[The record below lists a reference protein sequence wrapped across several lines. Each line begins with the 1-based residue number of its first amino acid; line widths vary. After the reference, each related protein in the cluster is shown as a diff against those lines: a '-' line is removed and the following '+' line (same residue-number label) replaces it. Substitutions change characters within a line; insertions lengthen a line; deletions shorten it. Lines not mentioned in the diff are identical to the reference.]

1 MKNFLKK
8 NYILIILLVIQ
19 SIIYIAIG
27 NQKNYLH
34 IDEAYS
40 YGLTHY
46 DKVEIADNEDFYNNW
61 HNKEYYEEYLSV
73 QKDEVGNY
81 KQVYENQKND
91 VHPPFYYLLLRIG
104 MELTVGHYSKWPGL
118 ILNVIIYAFATIFIY
133 LITKKLL
140 GEEKNSKVKAL
151 IIAFMSAL
159 TLASISNVIYTRMYA
174 LFALEVLITIYLHL
188 KLLEQEKINWKILLL
203 IGIVALLGIL
213 THYYYIIYLAI
224 MYMLFAIKYIK
235 RKEFK
240 KLIFYTITMLIAG
253 MLSLII
259 FPHSIRHMFFG
270 YRGQGVIYN
279 LCHATGL
286 LDNLVEY
293 IRILNQYQFNNLFY
307 LVVIIMFGTW
317 IYKKI
322 TKKRKIEK
330 SKEQKEILEII
341 YIPCIFYYLLVGL
354 ASPWRILRY
363 IVPIFAPAFIAII
376 FYLYNLLKTSF
387 GEKKANIVTIVLF
400 ILMLIS
406 PFIFKLEPELF
417 YQDKKDILQKVEE
430 AHDVPGIYFTEANDN
445 RFLNN
450 IILFTKLDETY
461 ISRDKQSTKET
472 WQEILKEKDISNGMF
487 LIISEETNKDE
498 IIEKIKEATELKDV
512 QFIKGLYECE
522 VYYIK

>member
-8 NYILIILLVIQ
+8 NYILIILLIIQ
-19 SIIYIAIG
+19 SVIYVAIG

-61 HNKEYYEEYLSV
+61 HNKEYYDEYLSV
-73 QKDEVGNY
+73 QKDEIGNY

-104 MELTVGHYSKWPGL
+104 MEFTAGQYSKWPGL
-118 ILNVIIYAFATIFIY
+118 ILNITIYAVVTVFLY
-133 LITKKLL
+133 VITQKLL
-140 GEEKNSKVKAL
+140 AEEKYSKEKSL
-151 IIAFMSAL
+151 IVTFVSAL

-174 LFALEVLITIYLHL
+174 LFALEVLTTIYLHI
-188 KLLEQEKINWKILLL
+188 KLLEQEKFNWKLLVI
-203 IGIVALLGIL
+203 IGTVALLGIL
-213 THYYYIIYLAI
+213 THYYYIIYLFAI
-224 MYMLFAIKYIK
+224 YILFAIRYIK

-240 KLIFYTITMLIAG
+240 KLIFYTITMLSAG

-279 LCHATGL
+279 LLHATEL

-293 IRILNQYQFNNLFY
+293 IKILNQYQFNNLFY
-307 LVVIIMFGTW
+307 LIIIMIIVLL

-322 TKKRKIEK
+322 TKKEKIQTTK
-330 SKEQKEILEII
+330 KQKEILEIL

-363 IVPIFAPAFIAII
+363 IIPIFAPIFIVII
-376 FYLYNLLKTSF
+376 FYLYKLLKTNF
-387 GEKKANIVTIVLF
+387 KEKKANIIMIITFAI
-400 ILMLIS
+400 ILIN
-406 PFIFKLEPELF
+406 PVIFKLEPELF
-417 YQDKKDILQKVEE
+417 YQDKKDILQKVEDE
-430 AHDVPGIYFTEANDN
+430 HDVPGIYFTEANDN

-461 ISRDKQSTKET
+461 ISRNKESTKET
-472 WQEILKEKDISNGMF
+472 WQEILKEKNLSKGIL

-498 IIEKIKEATELKDV
+498 IIEKIKEATNLKDV
-512 QFIKGLYECE
+512 QFIEGLYECE
-522 VYYIK
+522 VYHIK